1 MALNDVRAPR
11 PLYAMLAAH
20 GLATRNRAVREL
32 GRSGVWLVSIA
43 LAILSITFLLP
54 LWATLAGL
62 GFIFGS
68 GMPSEAAEAVLGV
81 VLFGVSFFGGAM
93 SGAMGGA
100 KQLAWES
107 YRTYPVRTRSVF
119 VAELVA
125 SALDLVPIVLGVGAL
140 ALLSGVAVSQRGG
153 YWLLPLAFAEAIL
166 ALLVL
171 QLLVGTLAE
180 RLVVRL
186 RYALSALALAVW
198 AGATLV
204 AAAPEARHD
213 DAASL
218 EARTSGLFR
227 VVAALGKAATALPS
241 ASVIRSFHAA
251 GAKETAHAALLHA
264 YPIALLVALV
274 LFANRMVAREMGSH
288 AATDLGAVKLWSFKR
303 PAAGLA
309 RLTFVSVMAS
319 RVGRFG
325 LVVPLLVLV
334 LVRGPLAAFAGQSAW
349 TIPGA
354 YAYLSLVANQFQLN
368 QFGLD
373 GHGVK
378 SLLLLPLSERD
389 IFAGKAWG
397 LFFYQALAA
406 AMLTVLLAGLQHA
419 HALELCAGLML
430 FVAIVFMQN
439 AVGRRTSVTMPRMM
453 PRKDVRANATPIGLV
468 LVGLLVSIAGGSV
481 MSGAFVLLSK
491 WAPIWLVPGM
501 TAIAATSALV
511 HHLTCAGADRL
522 FLARRETLLSA
533 LG

>member
-1 MALNDVRAPR
+1 LALDDVRTPR

-20 GLATRNRAVREL
+20 GLTTRNRAVREL
-32 GRSGVWLVSIA
+32 GRSGVWLVSVA
-43 LAILSITFLLP
+43 LGLLSITFLLP
-54 LWATLAGL
+54 LWLTLGGL

-68 GMPSEAAEAVLGV
+68 GLPALGAEAVLGV
-81 VLFGVSFFGGAM
+81 VLFGVTFFGGAM

-125 SALDLVPIVLGVGAL
+125 SALDLVPIVLGLGAIS
-140 ALLSGVAVSQRGG
+140 LLGGVAISQHAGI
-153 YWLLPLAFAEAIL
+153 WLLPFAFVEAII

-204 AAAPEARHD
+204 AAAPEARL
-213 DAASL
+213 AEGSSL
-218 EARTSGLFR
+218 ESRTSGLFR
-227 VVAALGKAATALPS
+227 VVAALGKAAALLPTS
-241 ASVIRSFHAA
+241 NVVRSFFAA
-251 GAKETAHAALLHA
+251 GSGETARAALLHA
-264 YPIALLVALV
+264 YPITLIVGLLL
-274 LFANRMVAREMGSH
+274 LANRMVAREMSAGAS
-288 AATDLGAVKLWSFKR
+288 TELGNVKLWSFAT
-303 PAAGLA
+303 PTMGIA
-309 RLTFVSVMAS
+309 RLSFISIMQS

-378 SLLLLPLSERD
+378 ALLLLPISERA

-397 LFFYQALAA
+397 LFLYQALAA
-406 AMLTVLLAGLQHA
+406 LMLTVLLATLQHA
-419 HALELCAGLML
+419 PLLELTAGLLL
-430 FVAIVFMQN
+430 FLAIVFMQN
-439 AVGRRTSVTMPRMM
+439 AVGRRTSVTMPRMT

-468 LVGLLVSIAGGSV
+468 LVGLLVSIVGGSV
-481 MSGAFVLLSK
+481 MSGAYVLLAK
-491 WAPIWLVPGM
+491 WSPLLLAPGM
-501 TAIAATSALV
+501 AMVALLTALV
-511 HHLTCAGADRL
+511 HRWTREGAVKL
-522 FLARRETLLSA
+522 FRARRETLLSA

>member
-1 MALNDVRAPR
+1 MAVNGPR

-20 GLATRNRAVREL
+20 ALSTRNRAVREL

-43 LAILSITFLLP
+43 LAVMSVTFLLP
-54 LWATLAGL
+54 LWITLGGL

-68 GMPSEAAEAVLGV
+68 GLPSLSAEAVLGV

-119 VAELVA
+119 YAELVA
-125 SALDLVPIVLGVGAL
+125 SALDLVPIVLGIGAL
-140 ALLSGVAVSQRGG
+140 SLLSGVAISQTGG
-153 YWLLPLAFAEAIL
+153 LWLLPLSFVEIIV

-186 RYALSALALAVW
+186 RYVLSAIALAVW

-204 AAAPEARHD
+204 AAAPEARND
-213 DAASL
+213 DAASI
-218 EARTSGLFR
+218 AVRTSGLFR
-227 VVAALGKAATALPS
+227 VVAALGKAATALPTS
-241 ASVIRSFHAA
+241 SLVRSLHLA
-251 GAKETAHAALLHA
+251 GSGQTARAALEHA
-264 YPIALLVALV
+264 YPMTLLALLV
-274 LFANRMVAREMGSH
+274 LFANRMVAREMTSN
-288 AATDLGAVKLWSFKR
+288 ADTELGALKLWSFKG
-303 PAAGLA
+303 PVAGVA
-309 RLTFVSVMAS
+309 RLSFISVMAS

-373 GHGVK
+373 GHGIK
-378 SLLLLPLSERD
+378 ALLLLPISEKD
-389 IFAGKAWG
+389 IFGGKAWG
-397 LFFYQALAA
+397 LFAYQAIAA
-406 AMLTVLLAGLQHA
+406 VMLTVLLATLQHA
-419 HALELCAGLML
+419 RLLDLCAGLTL
-430 FVAIVFMQN
+430 FIAIVFMQN
-439 AVGRRTSVTMPRMM
+439 AVGRRTSVTMPRMT

-468 LVGLLVSIAGGSV
+468 LVGLLVSIFCGSV
-481 MSGAFVLLSK
+481 MSGLYVALAR
-491 WAPIWLVPGM
+491 WAPIWLLPGM
-501 TAIAATSALV
+501 IMMAAVTALIHRWSRD
-511 HHLTCAGADRL
+511 GAVRL
-522 FLARRETLLSA
+522 FRRRRETLLAA